1 METLETTKTEEQQE
15 IVRLQI
21 ETASLF
27 LSTLYGPDDV
37 FIIRPIESWTEG
49 GKKRTRV
56 NYNRTSYHNRGIGKR
71 LLSQYWTWSD
81 QHNLNL
87 YFGVCP
93 RFGRA
98 GQFDLEWQIRKVVA
112 LWADI
117 DNISVD
123 EALKRVED
131 ARLPP
136 PSIVV
141 NSGNGV
147 HLYWLLDSPFSIEA
161 DDPPVVQIEW
171 VEQPSGKNKPRK
183 FVIQDGEKLYLD
195 KHKHL
200 SRLSPSASSIK
211 DILAGIAKSIG
222 GDHTIDLSRLLRL
235 PGSLNRK
242 DQRNGKVPMPTELV
256 RCDPNLRYSL
266 SLFETF
272 KIESETTE
280 RAQKVK
286 AMPLP
291 KIRKPTNIK
300 QDRLAELI
308 AASAIAATGERSEA
322 DFAVCCYAI
331 ENGFDAADV
340 WSLVQN
346 IGKFAEG
353 GQRYF
358 ERTWENAS
366 HNTREACLDKILDHK
381 STKKDRPRNTEDSP
395 TNSSDRQIIEIDEST
410 TFVGDTLHAVTNIM
424 VATGGCYRRADQ
436 TVAIHDDKI
445 LSILNSAEL
454 TGLLSQFVEFSIR
467 KDDNYEFKPFP
478 STYAKTWLNNHIELS
493 RLPLIK
499 AYVHNPVYSD
509 DWRLIAPGFDKQTG
523 IYYAGDAIE
532 PRSDK
537 NHITA
542 LLDDFCFKTTG
553 DRTNYLGML
562 LTMVLIPRFIGSKPA
577 TLLCANQPE
586 LGKTIL
592 AQIISALRDGKPA
605 ETISYNPNDEEFE
618 KRLGAVVRRG
628 ATTIIIDNAKK
639 SARNPVIESACLE
652 RSITDPILSFRLLGE
667 SDTIRAENSHFFC
680 ITANSPEVSRDL
692 VTRSLIVNLHYEGD
706 PSKRKFTIENPEG
719 YALEHRKEI
728 LGELLGMVE
737 RWRAAGSPLAKTNTR
752 FNKQGW
758 GNIIGGILAYSGE
771 PDFLTNAEEA
781 STQLD
786 GTKRD
791 FAELVAFLAD
801 HQQGIWTPA
810 ELVEKCAALDLLSVE
825 IGKGSAKS
833 KTTIMGN
840 IAGRFVDEAFT
851 LEDDRIFTFIRQP
864 ARKGSVYRVV
874 TTQKSAEP

>member
-1 METLETTKTEEQQE
+1 METLETTKTEEQQA
-15 IVRLQI
+15 IVRNQI
-21 ETASLF
+21 ETASVF
-27 LSTLYGPDDV
+27 LSTLFSPDDV
-37 FIIRPIESWTEG
+37 FIIRPIESWTENG
-49 GKKRTRV
+49 RKRSKVDFKSTR
-56 NYNRTSYHNRGIGKR
+56 YHSIGSNCLR
-71 LLSQYWTWSD
+71 FLSLYWTPKVD
-81 QHNLNL
+81 EDRLNI

-123 EALKRVED
+123 EALKRVAE
-131 ARLPP
+131 AGLPP

-147 HLYWLLDSPFSIEA
+147 HLYWLLDAPFLIEA

-242 DQRNGKVPMPTELV
+242 DQRNGKVPIPTELV
-256 RCDPNLRYSL
+256 RCDPKLRYSL

-280 RAQKVK
+280 RTEKVR

-291 KIRKPTNIK
+291 TVRKPTSKK

-308 AASAIAATGERSEA
+308 AASSIATVGERSEA
-322 DFAVCCYAI
+322 DFAICCYAI

-340 WSLVQN
+340 WALVQN
-346 IGKFAEG
+346 IGKFADG

-366 HNTREACLDKILDHK
+366 YNTREVCLDKLLDQK
-381 STKKDRPRNTEDSP
+381 STKKNKPRNTEDSP
-395 TNSSDRQIIEIDEST
+395 TSSSGRQIIEIDEST
-410 TFVGDTLHAVTNIM
+410 TFVGDTLHAVTNLM

-454 TGLLSQFVEFSIR
+454 TGLLSQFAEFSIQ
-467 KDDNYEFKPFP
+467 KEEKSEFKPFP
-478 STYAKTWLNNHIELS
+478 TAYANTWLNNHVELS
-493 RLPLIK
+493 RLPVIK
-499 AYVHNPVYSD
+499 SYVNNPVYSD
-509 DWRLIAPGFDKQTG
+509 DWRLIAPGYDAKSG
-523 IYYAGDAIE
+523 IYYSGEAIE
-532 PRSDK
+532 PRSDT
-537 NHITA
+537 NHITT
-542 LLDDFCFKTTG
+542 LLHDFCFKTPG

-605 ETISYNPNDEEFE
+605 ETVSYNPNDEEFE

-652 RSITDPILSFRLLGE
+652 RSITDPILSFRLLGA

-758 GNIIGGILAYSGE
+758 GNIIGGILAHEGE

-786 GTKRD
+786 ETKRD
-791 FAELVAFLAD
+791 FTDLVTLLAD
-801 HQQGIWTPA
+801 HPQGVWTST
-810 ELVEKCAALDLLSVE
+810 ELIELCAKHKLLANQ
-825 IGKGSAKS
+825 IGEGTARSR
-833 KTTIMGN
+833 TTRFGTV
-840 IAGRFVDEAFT
+840 AGRFLNEPLKIDSTRLAT
-851 LEDDRIFTFIRQP
+851 LRRTVGRDVNVY
-864 ARKGSVYRVV
+864 SVGF
-874 TTQKSAEP
+874 S